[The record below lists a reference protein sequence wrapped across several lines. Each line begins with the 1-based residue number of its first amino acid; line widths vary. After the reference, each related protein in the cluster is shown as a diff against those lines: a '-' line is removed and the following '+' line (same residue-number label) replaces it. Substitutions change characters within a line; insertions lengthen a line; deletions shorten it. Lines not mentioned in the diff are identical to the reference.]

1 MDGSCGNQEFE
12 HELSNRSIA
21 LTRYCSCLHGSSCM
35 HFLQSSIQYIQSFP
49 DLLIGGDQR
58 HQQTNHV
65 AKRPGGHHKQ
75 AAAVAGSQNEP
86 GLRVGRFLGRAVDPD
101 DLESDANVF
110 FNSDTLDSGGRRGL
124 SLRKSLRL

>member
-1 MDGSCGNQEFE
+1 MRESGVRTRTVEPINSPYALLL
-12 HELSNRSIA
+12 LSTW
-21 LTRYCSCLHGSSCM
+21 LLM

-86 GLRVGRFLGRAVDPD
+86 GLRVGRFLGRVVDPD
-101 DLESDANVF
+101 DLEPDANVF
-110 FNSDTLDSGGRRGL
+110 FNSDTLDSSGRRGL